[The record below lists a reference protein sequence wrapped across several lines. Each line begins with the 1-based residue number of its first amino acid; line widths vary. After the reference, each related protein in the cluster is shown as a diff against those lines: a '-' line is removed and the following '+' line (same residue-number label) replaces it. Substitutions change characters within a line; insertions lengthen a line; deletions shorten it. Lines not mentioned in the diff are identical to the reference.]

1 MILEQIVDPE
11 KDASVW
17 YKNEP
22 EKFYRMKIA
31 DQTYQQPCL
40 ITRTDDILGNQFIA
54 TAVERRRVTWKIKVS
69 QIANSVT
76 LVVCYLYQ
84 ISVVKALQYITR
96 RGFAVTQNADLI

>member
-1 MILEQIVDPE
+1 LILEQIVDPE

-31 DQTYQQPCL
+31 
-40 ITRTDDILGNQFIA
+40 DDILGNQFIA